1 MLNAAGPK
9 NRPGCRRHAGSRPSR
24 ISSPPLGEGRS
35 TYDLNFSAADLS
47 EGMPPEAAA
56 AHTQLVNRRM
66 RTLFTKPSIINVA
79 NKFDPP

>member
-9 NRPGCRRHAGSRPSR
+9 NRPGCRRNANSRPSR
-24 ISSPPLGEGRS
+24 ISWPSLGEGRS

-47 EGMPPEAAA
+47 DGKPPEANAA
-56 AHTQLVNRRM
+56 RAQLVNRRM
-66 RTLFTKPSIINVA
+66 RTLFTKPSSINVA